1 MRRRDFITLIGG
13 AASWPLAVRA
23 QQPTPTPTP
32 GTYVINSD
40 YGSFNYATN
49 SPPDGVSAIP
59 WYAYDSP
66 WNKGR
71 LVRGTDY
78 QETITV
84 TPSTFPNGTVIA
96 WSWPSTKAKDNVYSW
111 PYIGY
116 GTNDGT
122 PPPATNITPSQ
133 VNNLTTLT
141 TTHNLTIAGSLDN
154 FGCMYEI
161 YLESASTSPGNFT
174 SITEIEFYNHTPSY
188 TRGNLTRTLAPSA
201 GNITDQWGVNWS
213 VWSLGNNPP
222 RMIVFTRTDFADHM
236 VGSIDFKALLNL
248 AKSVGLLT
256 GTEWILGLTLGCEP
270 QCNSGSLTINS
281 ISVNYA

>member
-1 MRRRDFITLIGG
+1 MVSDPETVNLALSAPTGG
-13 AASWPLAVRA
+13 AGLGA
-23 QQPTPTPTP
+23 Q
-32 GTYVINSD
+32 
-40 YGSFNYATN
+40 AT
-49 SPPDGVSAIP
+49 AI
-59 WYAYDSP
+59 
-66 WNKGR
+66 
-71 LVRGTDY
+71 L
-78 QETITV
+78 TI
-84 TPSTFPNGTVIA
+84 I
-96 WSWPSTKAKDNVYSW
+96 D
-111 PYIGY
+111 
-116 GTNDGT
+116 NDGA

-154 FGCMYEI
+154 FDCMYEI
-161 YLESASTSPGNFT
+161 YLESASTSPGHFT

-188 TRGNLTRTLAPSA
+188 TQGYLAGTLAPSA

-222 RMIVFTRTDFADHM
+222 TIIVFARTDFADHM
-236 VGSIDFKALLNL
+236 VGSIDFKALINL